1 MSKFTVKHGMAAILL
16 IAILAACSP
25 ASTAAPAKESAAEA
39 PLAEMVTLK
48 IAVLPIIDTLPMY
61 VAAQED
67 LFAKYGVN
75 VEFIPVA
82 SAPERDQLLAAGQA
96 DGTINETLSVMLFN
110 KESVQMQAVRYALRP
125 TAGYGHFFILASAQS
140 GITDAQGLKGLEI
153 GVSQGTVIEYVTE
166 RLLQAEG
173 LSADEIKTIAVP
185 KIPDRMSLLASGGL
199 SAGVLPDPLA
209 SLAVS
214 QGAVKI
220 LDDSLHP
227 EYGFSVIS
235 FRKEFIDAH
244 PEAVK
249 AFLAAIEEA
258 SDLINLD
265 SSKYTSLL
273 SEKGLVPPPLLGA
286 FEIPPFPDQGVPTES
301 EWLDA
306 LAWAK
311 GKGMLTVDVAYAD
324 SVNATLLP

>member
-1 MSKFTVKHGMAAILL
+1 MSKPTIQKWMAVILL
-16 IAILAACSP
+16 IAILAACS
-25 ASTAAPAKESAAEA
+25 SAVRATE
-39 PLAEMVTLK
+39 PVRELVTLK

-61 VAAQED
+61 VAEAEG
-67 LFAKYGVN
+67 LFAKHGVN

-110 KESVQMQAVRYALRP
+110 KDAVQMQAVRYALRP
-125 TAGYGHFFILASAQS
+125 VEGYGHFFILASAKS
-140 GITDAQGLKGLEI
+140 GINNAEGLKGIEI

-173 LSADEIKTIAVP
+173 LTADEIKTIAVP
-185 KIPDRMSLLASGGL
+185 KIPDRMALLASGEL

-214 QGAVKI
+214 QGAVKV

-235 FRKEFIDAH
+235 FRKEVIDAH
-244 PEAVK
+244 ASAIK

-265 SSKYTSLL
+265 PSKYTSLL
-273 SEKGLVPPPLLGA
+273 SDKQLVPPPILETFA
-286 FEIPPFPDQGVPTES
+286 VPPFPDQGVPTEA
-301 EWLDA
+301 EWNDA

-311 GKGMLTVDVAYAD
+311 EKGMLTVDVSYAD
-324 SVNATLLP
+324 SVNASLLP